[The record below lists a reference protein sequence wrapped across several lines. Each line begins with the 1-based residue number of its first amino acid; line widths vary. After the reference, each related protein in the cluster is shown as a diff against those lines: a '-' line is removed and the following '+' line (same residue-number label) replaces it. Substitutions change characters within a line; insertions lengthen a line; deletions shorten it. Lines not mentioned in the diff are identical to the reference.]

1 MPCSAPLAFG
11 ERLSL
16 SCARSAL
23 GRGCAGAPYRAR
35 FFFGIFFY
43 PKSEGQTATVR
54 AGGLEEGQG
63 MGQTSGNAAIYG
75 RLANVSLTGLE
86 VFFIVEGGFG
96 SFIRVVPL
104 SSYSNPKNAGCGDN
118 KRPFNRT

>member
-1 MPCSAPLAFG
+1 MFGPFG
-11 ERLSL
+11 ERL

-23 GRGCAGAPYRAR
+23 GRGGTGAPCRAQN
-35 FFFGIFFY
+35 FFWYFFS
-43 PKSEGQTATVR
+43 PKSEEKTATVR

-96 SFIRVVPL
+96 SFFRVVPL

>member
-1 MPCSAPLAFG
+1 MSIFGPGTKIEGVLTTPSACL
-11 ERLSL
+11 L
-16 SCARSAL
+16 
-23 GRGCAGAPYRAR
+23 
-35 FFFGIFFY
+35 
-43 PKSEGQTATVR
+43 
-54 AGGLEEGQG
+54 GGLEEGQG

-96 SFIRVVPL
+96 SFFRVVPL

-118 KRPFNRT
+118 KRPFNRA

>member
-1 MPCSAPLAFG
+1 MFGPFG
-11 ERLSL
+11 ERL

-23 GRGCAGAPYRAR
+23 GRGGAGAPCRAQN
-35 FFFGIFFY
+35 FFWYFFS
-43 PKSEGQTATVR
+43 PKSEEKTATVR

-96 SFIRVVPL
+96 SFFRVVPL
-104 SSYSNPKNAGCGDN
+104 SSYSNPKNARCGDN
-118 KRPFNRT
+118 KMPCNRA